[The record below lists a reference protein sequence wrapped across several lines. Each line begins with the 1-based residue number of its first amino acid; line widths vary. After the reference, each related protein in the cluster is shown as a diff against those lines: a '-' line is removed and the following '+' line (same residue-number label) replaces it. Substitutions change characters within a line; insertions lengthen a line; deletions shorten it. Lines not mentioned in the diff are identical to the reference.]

1 MWEGKIYLT
10 APPENVLPEPQGQHQ
25 WSSDDEHTRTR
36 YKSCKSNLYT
46 KSKQESDNS
55 KRRTTDTT
63 YERWEQNRFKNKLRT
78 RCSLQHIGNPTE
90 LQI

>member
-1 MWEGKIYLT
+1 MSLRLTRKDLINYWIVISEDMHCLNMWEGKIYLT

-63 YERWEQNRFKNKLRT
+63 YDLD
-78 RCSLQHIGNPTE
+78 
-90 LQI
+90 